1 MAIARI
7 PADVRDRTDLSI
19 GDLESLVA
27 LRKSRKALQ
36 DKLERLQAEVRNV
49 REAIEK
55 NVADEAALLASD

>member
-19 GDLESLVA
+19 GDLEALVA

-36 DKLERLQAEVRNV
+36 DKLERLDDEVARV